1 MYTPS
6 IDPVLEYIIDWK
18 KYFCG
23 TQIVI
28 ETDQLSHSAADDDE
42 LYKLNITKKIRYTT

>member
-18 KYFCG
+18 KYFCV
-23 TQIVI
+23 TQIVF
-28 ETDQLSHSAADDDE
+28 ETDQLPHSAGDDHE